1 MVGLVVE
8 DAALTHLSVFV
19 VTPREFKCELRY
31 ELARFVEPPVLF
43 KKLAMPCEDEVCPF
57 IV

>member
-1 MVGLVVE
+1 M
-8 DAALTHLSVFV
+8 
-19 VTPREFKCELRY
+19 TPREFKCELRY